1 MSTDNSA
8 NNKRIAKNTLLLYAR
23 MLLLM
28 LISLYTSRVILN
40 SLGVDDYGVYNVVG
54 GLVTMFSI
62 LSGSLSSAISRFLTY
77 ELGTGNIDK
86 LKKVF
91 SSSVTI
97 QAGLALIIIIVA
109 ETIGLW
115 FLNAKMAIPNGR
127 LIAANWC
134 FQFSVLTFTFNLL
147 TIPYI
152 ASIIAH
158 ERMSAFAYI
167 SLLEAI
173 GKLVV
178 AWCISINPID
188 RLVFYGLMVAV
199 IAWTI
204 CGLYVHFCKTHFV
217 ECKYHFCYDHNLL
230 RKMFSFAGWSFFG
243 SGSWQLMTQGV
254 NLLLNVY
261 FGVVVN
267 AARGIAM
274 QVDTAVMQFVNNFT
288 TAINPQITKSYAI
301 NEKDYMFQL
310 MFKGAK
316 FSYFLVLF
324 FAVPLLCETRTILS
338 LWLKVVPDYTVVF
351 VRLALVASMI
361 HVISNTMVTAMLA
374 TGDIKKYQIIVGGL
388 GMMVFPLA
396 WICFYLGLPPEM
408 AYISNIFIFILQFVC
423 RLFLMKQM
431 IGMSI
436 RIFWM
441 EVVNKILIT
450 TFVSFTGPLLIC
462 VFFEPSLLRLLLS
475 CATSI
480 IIALLAILAIG
491 LKTSERQFVIQQAH
505 TIIKRIYN
513 IS

>member
-1 MSTDNSA
+1 MQVNSDN
-8 NNKRIAKNTLLLYAR
+8 NRRIAKNTLLLYAR

-40 SLGVDDYGVYNVVG
+40 ALGVDDYGIYNVVG

-62 LSGSLSSAISRFLTY
+62 LSGSLSSSISRFLTF
-77 ELGTGNIDK
+77 ELGTGNFEK
-86 LKKVF
+86 LQKVF

-97 QAGLALIIIIVA
+97 QAGIALIIIVVA

-115 FLNAKMAIPNGR
+115 FLNAKMTIPADR
-127 LIAANWC
+127 LNAANWC
-134 FQFSVLTFTFNLL
+134 FQFSVLTFAFNLL

-178 AWCISINPID
+178 AWCISINPFD
-188 RLVFYGLMVAV
+188 RLVFYGLMVAM

-204 CGLYVHFCKTHFV
+204 CGLYMRYCSTHFV
-217 ECKYHFCYDHNLL
+217 ECKYYFCYDRNLL
-230 RKMFSFAGWSFFG
+230 KKMFSFAGWSFFG

-274 QVDTAVMQFVNNFT
+274 QVDSAVMQFVNNFT
-288 TAINPQITKSYAI
+288 TAINPQITKSYAT
-301 NEKDYMFQL
+301 NDKDYMFQL

-338 LWLKVVPDYTVVF
+338 LWLKVVPDYTVAF
-351 VRLALVASMI
+351 VRLALIASMI

-396 WICFYLGLPPEM
+396 WFCFCIGLPPEM

-436 RIFWM
+436 YAFFE

-450 TFVSFTGPLLIC
+450 TLISFIAPLLIC
-462 VFFEPSLLRLLLS
+462 WFMEPGLVRFFVCCFTAVTISLF
-475 CATSI
+475 T
-480 IIALLAILAIG
+480 IIAVG
-491 LKTSERQFVIQQAH
+491 LKASERQFVLHQAQRFV
-505 TIIKRIYN
+505 KKIYN
-513 IS
+513 IK